1 MSTDKR
7 RKDFDKPDVD
17 EELIMNIMSGNQSVT
32 IPEVIQQQ
40 KIQKE
45 TKPKARNSSLKKVD
59 YEETF
64 LVNRFP
70 SGRNGKV
77 VYIRPEYH
85 ERLLRIVQ
93 LTREEKTT
101 LYSISTTFSN
111 TILES
116 TGAILQIIST
126 NVLNQFY
133 SYGNCNSNMPADRHC
148 PAFAG

>member
-7 RKDFDKPDVD
+7 RKDFDKPVVD
-17 EELIMNIMSGNQSVT
+17 EELIMNIMSGNHSSTV
-32 IPEVIQQQ
+32 PEANQQQ
-40 KIQKE
+40 EIQKE
-45 TKPKARNSSLKKVD
+45 TKPKEKPRNNSSKKVD
-59 YEETF
+59 YEEVF

-101 LYSISTTFSN
+101 LYSYIDN
-111 TILES
+111 ILEHHFREFGDDI
-116 TGAILQIIST
+116 TDYFNERFKPIL
-126 NVLNQFY
+126 
-133 SYGNCNSNMPADRHC
+133 
-148 PAFAG
+148 

>member
-17 EELIMNIMSGNQSVT
+17 EELIMNIMSGNQSAT

-40 KIQKE
+40 EIQKE
-45 TKPKARNSSLKKVD
+45 TKLKEKARNSSSKKVD

-85 ERLLRIVQ
+85 ERLIRIVQ

-101 LYSISTTFSN
+101 LYSYIDN
-111 TILES
+111 ILEHHFREFGDDI
-116 TGAILQIIST
+116 TDYFNERFKPIL
-126 NVLNQFY
+126 
-133 SYGNCNSNMPADRHC
+133 
-148 PAFAG
+148 

>member
-1 MSTDKR
+1 M
-7 RKDFDKPDVD
+7 
-17 EELIMNIMSGNQSVT
+17 
-32 IPEVIQQQ
+32 
-40 KIQKE
+40 
-45 TKPKARNSSLKKVD
+45 D

-101 LYSISTTFSN
+101 LYSYIDN
-111 TILES
+111 ILEHHFS
-116 TGAILQIIST
+116 EFGDDITHYFNERFKPIL
-126 NVLNQFY
+126 
-133 SYGNCNSNMPADRHC
+133 
-148 PAFAG
+148 

>member
-101 LYSISTTFSN
+101 LYSYIDN
-111 TILES
+111 ILEHH
-116 TGAILQIIST
+116 
-126 NVLNQFY
+126 FRE
-133 SYGNCNSNMPADRHC
+133 YGDDITDYFNERFKPI
-148 PAFAG
+148 F

>member
-7 RKDFDKPDVD
+7 RKDFDKPVVD
-17 EELIMNIMSGNQSVT
+17 EELIMNIMSGNQSAT

-40 KIQKE
+40 EIQKE
-45 TKPKARNSSLKKVD
+45 TKPKEKARNSSLKKID

-64 LVNRFP
+64 LINRFP

-77 VYIRPEYH
+77 VYIRSEYH

-101 LYSISTTFSN
+101 LYSYIDN
-111 TILES
+111 ILEHHFREF
-116 TGAILQIIST
+116 GDDIIDYFNERFKPIL
-126 NVLNQFY
+126 
-133 SYGNCNSNMPADRHC
+133 
-148 PAFAG
+148 

>member
-7 RKDFDKPDVD
+7 RKDFDKPVVD
-17 EELIMNIMSGNQSVT
+17 EELIMNIMSGNQSATV
-32 IPEVIQQQ
+32 PEVIQQQ
-40 KIQKE
+40 EIQQE
-45 TKPKARNSSLKKVD
+45 IKPKEKTRSTTSKKID

-70 SGRNGKV
+70 SGRSGKV

-101 LYSISTTFSN
+101 LYSYIDN
-111 TILES
+111 ILEHHFKEFGDDI
-116 TGAILQIIST
+116 TEYFNERFKPIL
-126 NVLNQFY
+126 
-133 SYGNCNSNMPADRHC
+133 
-148 PAFAG
+148 

>member
-7 RKDFDKPDVD
+7 RKDFDKPVVD
-17 EELIMNIMSGNQSVT
+17 EELIMNIMSGNHSSTVS
-32 IPEVIQQQ
+32 EANQQQ
-40 KIQKE
+40 EIQKE
-45 TKPKARNSSLKKVD
+45 TKPKEKARNNSSKKVD

-85 ERLLRIVQ
+85 ERLIRIVQ

-101 LYSISTTFSN
+101 LYSYIDN
-111 TILES
+111 ILEHHFREFGDDI
-116 TGAILQIIST
+116 TDYFNERFKPIL
-126 NVLNQFY
+126 
-133 SYGNCNSNMPADRHC
+133 
-148 PAFAG
+148 